1 MLHHRR
7 SIILVLLAA
16 APARA
21 DDPKARAA
29 FVALYESAT
38 THYDLGEFAESLK
51 DLTAAFRLRRDP
63 ALLFNIAQCHRQ
75 LGNYG
80 DAART
85 YRSFLRE
92 QPDAPNRPEVEKR
105 IADMDREAAAAV
117 QRAQAAKPPESV
129 LPTTPPV
136 VQRPAPAP
144 VAEPARPVRP
154 ARRDLPAIGFGAGAL
169 VLAAVGLGVAGDG
182 LGAEGRAG
190 ASGSVP
196 ERARLLS
203 QASTEEV
210 VGGVLLGVAV
220 VCAAVAIVRAVVWHK
235 EVP

>member
-1 MLHHRR
+1 MRHHRP
-7 SIILVLLAA
+7 SILLVLLAA

-129 LPTTPPV
+129 LPAPPPV
-136 VQRPAPAP
+136 VQRPEPAP
-144 VAEPARPVRP
+144 PARV
-154 ARRDLPAIGFGAGAL
+154 DLPAIGFGAGAV

-190 ASGSVP
+190 ASGTVP

-220 VCAAVAIVRAVVWHK
+220 VCAAVAIVRAVVRHK